1 MPKVC
6 SMPKASTRIKT
17 SMFGRNGGDDGP
29 HVEAGSAKEFVK
41 QHHSAV
47 DTDQAAEQDDFV
59 THWIHLLRRSRYF
72 PANIHTG
79 IPHIFRI
86 QFLEKNLDN
95 GGIRFDRFAIL
106 HHDVESQ
113 TRSKWVR
120 PRSRYPAPWFPGFGR
135 AARRAGSEFV
145 KVCGNFSRITGSDA
159 LVQITLPKKGIK
171 GFNANFDFYQDVQTG
186 EGGPKGFD
194 GRSVLPV
201 TFEVN
206 LFDAFADAD
215 FPDQIHGLLIK
226 LRKTSELMTSSF

>member
-1 MPKVC
+1 MIGLPF
-6 SMPKASTRIKT
+6 ST
-17 SMFGRNGGDDGP
+17 MM
-29 HVEAGSAKEFVK
+29 
-41 QHHSAV
+41 
-47 DTDQAAEQDDFV
+47 
-59 THWIHLLRRSRYF
+59 LM
-72 PANIHTG
+72 
-79 IPHIFRI
+79 
-86 QFLEKNLDN
+86 
-95 GGIRFDRFAIL
+95 
-106 HHDVESQ
+106 Q

-120 PRSRYPAPWFPGFGR
+120 PVSISRSMVSPVLAGQPEEQ
-135 AARRAGSEFV
+135 AAFV

-226 LRKTSELMTSSF
+226 LRKLPELMTSSF